1 MAMQRRY
8 ARATTSI
15 GAASPR
21 SDAKS
26 PDAEINALSQLD
38 DETMRRRWRRLI
50 GRPLPKG
57 LGRGLTLR
65 ILAYYQQVQQSG
77 DLDRACLQVLAE
89 SAGALR
95 ARLDPAAP
103 ERDAGAASRRADTG
117 VGANIIVRPGTL
129 LVREHEGVS
138 HRVMALED
146 GFAWN
151 GKTYESLSKV
161 AFAITGTRWNGP
173 RFFGLRDRP
182 KAKKEKDPKKPTA
195 ADRCASSSNDPRSDT
210 KRLSSLSKPPGGA
223 LP

>member
-1 MAMQRRY
+1 MERRY
-8 ARATTSI
+8 AQATISI
-15 GAASPR
+15 GAATAC

-26 PDAEINALSQLD
+26 LAAEINALSELD
-38 DETMRRRWRRLI
+38 DDAMRQRWRRLI

-65 ILAYYQQVQQSG
+65 ILAYYQQVQQYG
-77 DLDRACLQVLAE
+77 DLDRTCLQVLAE

-95 ARLDPAAP
+95 GRLDPTAPGKTDARTASGGAGTSIAA
-103 ERDAGAASRRADTG
+103 A
-117 VGANIIVRPGTL
+117 IIVRPGTL

-173 RFFGLRDRP
+173 RFFGLRDGP
-182 KAKKEKDPKKPTA
+182 KAKKERSPKKPEVL
-195 ADRCASSSNDPRSDT
+195 ASCTRASPDPRSDT
-210 KRLSSLSKPPGGA
+210 MARSDSPRSPRENTFP
-223 LP
+223 

>member
-1 MAMQRRY
+1 MARRY
-8 ARATTSI
+8 ARAATSI
-15 GAASPR
+15 GAATAR
-21 SDAKS
+21 SDAKL
-26 PDAEINALSQLD
+26 PDAEINALSELD
-38 DETMRRRWRRLI
+38 DDAVRRRWRRLI
-50 GRPLPKG
+50 GRPLSKG
-57 LGRGLTLR
+57 LGRGLTLC
-65 ILAYYQQVQQSG
+65 ILAHYHQVQRHG

-89 SAGALR
+89 SASALR
-95 ARLDPAAP
+95 GRPDPTAPWETDARTASGRTDTSI
-103 ERDAGAASRRADTG
+103 GAA
-117 VGANIIVRPGTL
+117 IIVRPGTL

-182 KAKKEKDPKKPTA
+182 KAKKEKDPKELEASTS
-195 ADRCASSSNDPRSDT
+195 CARASRDPRSDT
-210 KRLSSLSKPPGGA
+210 TTQSPRLPRQDT